1 MRILLVEDNLDLCA
15 SLLDY
20 LESHLAVVDCAYN
33 GNAGL
38 ELATHR
44 EFDAIILDINLPGL
58 NGIQL
63 CKKLRQD
70 LRLTTPVIML
80 TARAELQ
87 DKLASFENGADD
99 YLIKPFEMAE
109 LLARLQVLQKRDSNT
124 STVLQVGDLSFDTK
138 TLRIN
143 REQEDITLN
152 TFSRKLLQILM
163 QRSPSVVSR
172 ESLEYVLWG
181 DEPPDD
187 NVLKIHIHNLR
198 QRIDK
203 PFLQAYIKTVRG
215 EGYQLTD
222 L

>member
-15 SLLDY
+15 SLSDY

-38 ELATHR
+38 ELAR
-44 EFDAIILDINLPGL
+44 QQEFDAIILDINLPGL

-63 CKKLRQD
+63 CQKLRQE
-70 LRLTTPVIML
+70 LQLTTPVIML
-80 TARAELQ
+80 TARAELD

-109 LLARLQVLQKRDSNT
+109 LLARLQVLQKRNSNP
-124 STVLQVGDLSFDTK
+124 STLLQVGDLSFDTK
-138 TLRIN
+138 NLQIRRDQASIA
-143 REQEDITLN
+143 LN
-152 TFSRKLLQILM
+152 ASGRKLLQMLM
-163 QRSPSVVSR
+163 QRSPAVVSR
-172 ESLEYVLWG
+172 ETLEYVLWG

-198 QRIDK
+198 QKVDK
-203 PFLQAYIKTVRG
+203 PFSQAYIKTIRG

>member
-15 SLLDY
+15 SLSDY
-20 LESHLAVVDCAYN
+20 LESHLAVVDCAYS

-38 ELATHR
+38 ELAGAQ
-44 EFDAIILDINLPGL
+44 EFDATILDINLPGL

-70 LRLTTPVIML
+70 LGLTTPVIML
-80 TARAELQ
+80 TARADLE

-99 YLIKPFEMAE
+99 YLIKPFDMAE
-109 LLARLQVLQKRDSNT
+109 LLARLQALQKRDSNT
-124 STVLQVGDLSFDTK
+124 STVLKVGDLSFDTK
-138 TLRIN
+138 TLQIN
-143 REQEDITLN
+143 RDQEAISLTA
-152 TFSRKLLQILM
+152 SGRKLLQVLM
-163 QRSPSVVSR
+163 QRSPGVVSR
-172 ESLEYVLWG
+172 QSLEYVLWG
-181 DEPPDD
+181 DDPPDD

-198 QRIDK
+198 QKIDN
-203 PFLQAYIKTVRG
+203 PFQRAYIKTVRG